1 MQYTIDL
8 KITYKQLTALN
19 QIWSYLDFLDPTKAE
34 NRAIIS
40 MARKL
45 AEKLTKKQIT
55 LQFKDFD
62 PNKIH
67 TIKLEYYQAYFFE
80 ILARKSIHVFPY
92 GYEKTV
98 IQNITNIIHQKLA

>member
-1 MQYTIDL
+1 MRYTIEL

-19 QIWSYLDFLDPTKAE
+19 KIWDYLDFLDSTKAE

-45 AEKLTKKQIT
+45 AEKFSKKQIT
-55 LQFKDFD
+55 LQFKGYD
-62 PNKIH
+62 PDKTY

-80 ILARKSIHVFPY
+80 ILARKSLHVFPF

-98 IQNITNIIHQKLA
+98 IQNISNIIHQKLA